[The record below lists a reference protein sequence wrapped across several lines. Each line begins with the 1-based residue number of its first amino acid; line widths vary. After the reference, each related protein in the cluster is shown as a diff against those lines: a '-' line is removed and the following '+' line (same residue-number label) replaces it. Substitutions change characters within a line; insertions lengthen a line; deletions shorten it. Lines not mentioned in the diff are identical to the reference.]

1 MSYSLLLSKAIFAV
15 VANYELFLNS
25 WFQNPVEVPSLNPLF
40 MSGSFLVQQSLFYS
54 LAFFVTVEKINGWL
68 LLLLLLSVVVVVVVE
83 VVPYIVLFAS
93 EISKIFVNLYVR
105 LTVSIISF

>member
-25 WFQNPVEVPSLNPLF
+25 WLQNPVEVPSLNPLF

-54 LAFFVTVEKINGWL
+54 LAFFVTVETDKWL
-68 LLLLLLSVVVVVVVE
+68 VAFVSVAVGCCCCCSCSCSVHSS
-83 VVPYIVLFAS
+83 LCF
-93 EISKIFVNLYVR
+93 
-105 LTVSIISF
+105 